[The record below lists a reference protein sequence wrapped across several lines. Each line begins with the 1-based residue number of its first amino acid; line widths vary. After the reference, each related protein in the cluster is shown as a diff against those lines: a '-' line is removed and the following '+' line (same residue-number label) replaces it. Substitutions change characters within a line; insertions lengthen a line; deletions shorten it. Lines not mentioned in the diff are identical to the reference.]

1 MEDPLSRL
9 RLRPGAD
16 LTLAGQL
23 RHRLGLMIADGE
35 LGPGSPLPSVRAL
48 SRRLGVSVNTV
59 RAAYGRLHADGL
71 VEMRQ
76 GAGTRVART
85 LRPDSRVA
93 PARFGSNAVGV
104 IMAGLDP
111 FYLPV
116 LEGVEDVAARHGM
129 LVVVVATALDSPVRG
144 SLMARRLVARGVDGL
159 IALSIGP
166 PPDVLGGEG
175 PGSGVPPIVYVDRP
189 GIGDHSFVFDAER
202 GARLAT
208 AHLVDH
214 GHRRIALLTPPLEF
228 PNVRPLH
235 DGYARA
241 LRDAGLPR
249 PPELV
254 VEVPDF
260 SAEAGQEG
268 ARRLFDLPDRASGVF
283 AASGLIAIGLLE
295 GARAAGV
302 RVPEDLA
309 VAGYSD
315 VQAAPWVQP
324 PLTMVAVPAREA
336 GARAMDT
343 LVRLIAAESIPG
355 GEVVLEVELV
365 IRESC
370 GVHDLAS

>member
-16 LTLAGQL
+16 FTLAGQL

-35 LGPGSPLPSVRAL
+35 LDPGSPLPSVRAL

-93 PARFGSNAVGV
+93 PERFGSNVVGV

-111 FYLPV
+111 FYLPI
-116 LEGVEDVAARHGM
+116 LEGVEEVAARNGM
-129 LVVVVATALDSPVRG
+129 LVVVATALDSPVRG

-159 IALSIGP
+159 IALSMSP

-175 PGSGVPPIVYVDRP
+175 QGSGVPPIVYLDMP
-189 GIGDHSFVFDAER
+189 GMGDHSFVFDAER

-214 GHRRIALLTPPLEF
+214 GHRRIAMLTPPLEF

-241 LRDAGLPR
+241 LHDAGLPR
-249 PPELV
+249 PQELV

-260 SAEAGQEG
+260 SAEAGREG
-268 ARRLFDLPDRASGVF
+268 FRRLLELPDRPSGVF
-283 AASGLIAIGLLE
+283 AASGLAAIGLLE

-309 VAGYSD
+309 VVGYPD

-336 GARAMDT
+336 GAQAMDT

-365 IRESC
+365 MRESC

>member
-1 MEDPLSRL
+1 MGDPLSRL
-9 RLRPGAD
+9 RLFPGAD

-23 RHRLGLMIADGE
+23 RYRLGLMIADGE
-35 LGPGSPLPSVRAL
+35 LDPGSPLPSVRAL

-59 RAAYGRLHADGL
+59 RTAYGRLHADGL
-71 VEMRQ
+71 VEVRQ

-85 LRPDSRVA
+85 LRPDSAMA

-129 LVVVVATALDSPVRG
+129 LVVVATALDSPVRG

-159 IALSIGP
+159 IALSVGP

-189 GIGDHSFVFDAER
+189 GMGDHSLVFDAER

-214 GHRRIALLTPPLEF
+214 GHRLIAMLTPPLEF

-241 LRDAGLPR
+241 LHDAGLAR
-249 PPELV
+249 ASELV

-260 SAEAGQEG
+260 TAEAGQDG
-268 ARRLFDLPDRASGVF
+268 ARRLFDLPDPPSGVF

-309 VAGYSD
+309 VVGYPD
-315 VQAAPWVQP
+315 IQAAPWVQP

-343 LVRLIAAESIPG
+343 LVRLIAGESIPG
-355 GEVVLEVELV
+355 GEVVLEVKLV

-370 GVHDLAS
+370 GIHDFAS

>member
-1 MEDPLSRL
+1 
-9 RLRPGAD
+9 
-16 LTLAGQL
+16 
-23 RHRLGLMIADGE
+23 MIADGE
-35 LGPGSPLPSVRAL
+35 LDPGSPLPSVRAL

-59 RAAYGRLHADGL
+59 RTAYGRLHADGL

-76 GAGTRVART
+76 GASTKVAQT
-85 LRPDSRVA
+85 LGPDSRVA
-93 PARFGSNAVGV
+93 PARLGSNAVGV
-104 IMAGLDP
+104 ITAGLDP
-111 FYLPV
+111 FYLLV

-129 LVVVVATALDSPVRG
+129 LVVVATALDSPVRW

-159 IALSIGP
+159 IALSMGP

-175 PGSGVPPIVYVDRP
+175 PGSAVPPIVYVDRP
-189 GIGDHSFVFDAER
+189 GMGDHSFVFDAER

-214 GHRRIALLTPPLEF
+214 GHRRIAMLTPPLEF

-241 LRDAGLPR
+241 LHDAGLPR

-268 ARRLFDLPDRASGVF
+268 ARRLFDLPDPASGVF
-283 AASGLIAIGLLE
+283 AASGLTAMGLLE

>member
-9 RLRPGAD
+9 RLLPGAS

-35 LGPGSPLPSVRAL
+35 LDPGSPLPSVRAL

-59 RAAYGRLHADGL
+59 RTAYGRLHADGL
-71 VEMRQ
+71 LEVRQ

-85 LRPDSRVA
+85 LAPDSPVA
-93 PARFGSNAVGV
+93 PVRFGSNVVGV
-104 IMAGLDP
+104 IMADLAP

-129 LVVVVATALDSPVRG
+129 LVVVATALDSPVRG

-159 IALSIGP
+159 IALSMGP
-166 PPDVLGGEG
+166 PRDVLGGEG
-175 PGSGVPPIVYVDRP
+175 PESSVPPIVYVDRP
-189 GIGDHSFVFDAER
+189 GMGDHSFVFDAER

-208 AHLVDH
+208 AHLVEH
-214 GHRRIALLTPPLEF
+214 GHRRIAMLTPPLEL

-241 LRDAGLPR
+241 LHDAGLPR

-254 VEVPDF
+254 VQVPDF
-260 SAEAGQEG
+260 TAVAGQEG
-268 ARRLFDLPDRASGVF
+268 ARRLFDLRNRASGVF
-283 AASGLIAIGLLE
+283 AASDLTAMGLLE
-295 GARAAGV
+295 AARAAGV

-309 VAGYSD
+309 VVGYPD
-315 VQAAPWVQP
+315 IQAAPWVQP

-336 GARAMDT
+336 GARAMET
-343 LVRLIAAESIPG
+343 LVRLIAGESIPG

>member
-1 MEDPLSRL
+1 MDDPLSRL
-9 RLRPGAD
+9 DLLPGAD

-35 LGPGSPLPSVRAL
+35 LDPGSPLPSVRAL

-59 RAAYGRLHADGL
+59 RTAYGRLQADGL
-71 VEMRQ
+71 VEVRQ
-76 GAGTRVART
+76 GAGTKVART
-85 LRPDSRVA
+85 LGPDSRVA
-93 PARFGSNAVGV
+93 PARFGSNVVGV
-104 IMAGLDP
+104 ITAGLVP

-129 LVVVVATALDSPVRG
+129 LVVVATALDSPVRG

-159 IALSIGP
+159 IALSLGP
-166 PPDVLGGEG
+166 PPDVLGGEA

-189 GIGDHSFVFDAER
+189 GMADHSFVFDAER

-214 GHRRIALLTPPLEF
+214 GHRRIAMVTPPVEF

-235 DGYARA
+235 EGYARA

-249 PPELV
+249 PSELV

-260 SAEAGQEG
+260 TAEAGQEG
-268 ARRLFDLPDRASGVF
+268 ARRLFDLPDRPSGVF
-283 AASGLIAIGLLE
+283 AASDLAAIGLLE

-309 VAGYSD
+309 VVGYPD
-315 VQAAPWVQP
+315 IQAAPWVQP

>member
-9 RLRPGAD
+9 RLLPGPD
-16 LTLAGQL
+16 FTLAGQL
-23 RHRLGLMIADGE
+23 RHRLGLLIADGE
-35 LGPGSPLPSVRAL
+35 LDPGSPLPSVRAL

-59 RAAYGRLHADGL
+59 RTAYGRLHADGL
-71 VEMRQ
+71 VEIRQ
-76 GAGTRVART
+76 GAGTRVAPT
-85 LRPDSRVA
+85 LRPDSPMA
-93 PARFGSNAVGV
+93 PARFGSNVVGV

-111 FYLPV
+111 FYLPM

-129 LVVVVATALDSPVRG
+129 LVVVATALDSPVRG
-144 SLMARRLVARGVDGL
+144 SLLARRLVARGVDGL
-159 IALSIGP
+159 IALSLGP

-189 GIGDHSFVFDAER
+189 GRGDHSFVFDAER

-208 AHLVDH
+208 THLVDH
-214 GHRRIALLTPPLEF
+214 GHRRIAMLTPPLEYT
-228 PNVRPLH
+228 NVRPLH

-249 PPELV
+249 IPELV

-260 SAEAGQEG
+260 SAEAGREG
-268 ARRLFDLPDRASGVF
+268 ARRLLELPDRPSGVF
-283 AASGLIAIGLLE
+283 AASGLAAIGLLE

-309 VAGYSD
+309 VVGYPD
-315 VQAAPWVQP
+315 IQAAPWVQP

-343 LVRLIAAESIPG
+343 LVRLIAGEDVPG